1 MTDTRAALAA
11 FCLAATMLA
20 GFAAPGVA
28 LAQTREEKRVATV
41 TQVLAES
48 QAMPDQ
54 QIPDWLLQ
62 RAQGIAII
70 PEVIKVGLGIGGRGG
85 RGVLLVRTPDGG
97 WSPPSFITLAGGSF
111 GWQAGVQA
119 SDIVLVFTTRKGV
132 EGITGGKFTLG
143 ADASVAVGPVGRQVS
158 GATDVTL
165 DAEVYSYSR
174 AKGLFGGIAIDGTV
188 ISIDHRANAAFYGRP
203 GILAS
208 EIFGPNP
215 PPAPPAADELR
226 AQVERLGRGEAVVP
240 AGTSGAARPG
250 GASAPAGPATTP
262 PAEERGLESG
272 AAATFPLDAEP
283 PPQDPPPPRRRLLRG
298 RGAACTATRGAA

>member
-1 MTDTRAALAA
+1 
-11 FCLAATMLA
+11 
-20 GFAAPGVA
+20 
-28 LAQTREEKRVATV
+28 
-41 TQVLAES
+41 
-48 QAMPDQ
+48 MPDQ

-70 PEVIKVGLGIGGRGG
+70 PDVIKVGLGIGGRGG

-97 WSPPSFITLAGGSF
+97 WSNPSFVTLAGGSF

-174 AKGLFGGIAIDGTV
+174 AEGLFGGIAIDGTV
-188 ISIDHRANAAFYGRP
+188 ISIDHRANAAFYGRA
-203 GILAS
+203 GVLAS
-208 EIFGPNP
+208 DIFGPSP
-215 PPAPPAADELR
+215 PPAPASADALR
-226 AQVERLGRGEAVVP
+226 AQVKRLERGEPVIPTTAAGHANGASGHGATP
-240 AGTSGAARPG
+240 AG
-250 GASAPAGPATTP
+250 APAAPV
-262 PAEERGLESG
+262 EDRGLESG
-272 AAATFPLDAEP
+272 AASTFPLDAEP
-283 PPQDPPPPRRRLLRG
+283 PAQAPPPQ
-298 RGAACTATRGAA
+298 